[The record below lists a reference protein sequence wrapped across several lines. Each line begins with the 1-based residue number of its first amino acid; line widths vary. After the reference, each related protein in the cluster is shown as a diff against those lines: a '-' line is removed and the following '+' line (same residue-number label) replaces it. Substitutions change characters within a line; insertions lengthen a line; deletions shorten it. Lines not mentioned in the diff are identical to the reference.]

1 MRVLLIA
8 VNSRYIHSSPVLSAL
23 RRAAEEAGCRSG
35 MAAAADEVTLATLE
49 TTISRPQ
56 SELLEEICCLQPEV
70 VAFSTYIWNISW
82 LKPLLYDLRLLLPEA
97 LLLLGGPEATAR
109 SQDYLAELPVDG
121 ICLGEGEGPFAA
133 LLRTLS
139 GLAQLRAHRLSPH
152 DAALRALDGWLWRE
166 HARDYSPAQ
175 LPDLAALPFL
185 YSDQELAELGRE
197 KRVIYYESSRGCPF
211 RCSFCASAKT
221 PLRERPL
228 RLVLAELPRLAATAT
243 QIKFVDRT
251 FNADPARAVAITERV
266 LALYRPGLSWH
277 FEISPFALP
286 AELVTLWQQAPRN
299 YLRLEMGVQTLHAQS
314 LAAVGRRGDWLA
326 AEPTVRSLIA
336 AGRVHLHLDL
346 IAGLPLDTPA
356 QFAASFHRLHQLNAH
371 YLQLGFLK
379 VLPDSLLSTDAAN
392 YGLVYSSQPPY
403 QVLATPQMPAEYL
416 FALHRT
422 EHIFNALYNKAA
434 FRSELLAKA
443 ERYPGGALAMYA
455 RAAALAAAAPA
466 RLDKSELVAAL

>member
-1 MRVLLIA
+1 M
-8 VNSRYIHSSPVLSAL
+8 
-23 RRAAEEAGCRSG
+23 
-35 MAAAADEVTLATLE
+35 
-49 TTISRPQ
+49 
-56 SELLEEICCLQPEV
+56 
-70 VAFSTYIWNISW
+70 
-82 LKPLLYDLRLLLPEA
+82 
-97 LLLLGGPEATAR
+97 
-109 SQDYLAELPVDG
+109 
-121 ICLGEGEGPFAA
+121 
-133 LLRTLS
+133 
-139 GLAQLRAHRLSPH
+139 
-152 DAALRALDGWLWRE
+152 
-166 HARDYSPAQ
+166 
-175 LPDLAALPFL
+175 
-185 YSDQELAELGRE
+185 
-197 KRVIYYESSRGCPF
+197 
-211 RCSFCASAKT
+211 
-221 PLRERPL
+221 
-228 RLVLAELPRLAATAT
+228 
-243 QIKFVDRT
+243 
-251 FNADPARAVAITERV
+251 
-266 LALYRPGLSWH
+266 
-277 FEISPFALP
+277 
-286 AELVTLWQQAPRN
+286 
-299 YLRLEMGVQTLHAQS
+299 QTLHAQS

-422 EHIFNALYNKAA
+422 EHIFNALDNKAA

-466 RLDKSELVAAL
+466 RLDKSERVAAL